1 MAVDVTLPSGL
12 QTLTFGYGSEFA
24 QSLEQVTLPSGL
36 QTLMFGS
43 GCDQSLEKATLPS
56 GLQALMF
63 GSVCDPAEWPS
74 GLDVWLWQ

>member
-1 MAVDVTLPSGL
+1 MTLPSGF
-12 QTLTFGYGSEFA
+12 QAWTSGYGSEC

-63 GSVCDPAEWPS
+63 GSGCDPAEWMS
-74 GLDVWLWQ
+74 DLVIWLWQ